1 MRILVLAPQPFFRQR
16 GTPIAVR
23 MLVETLAEAGHRVDL
38 LTFHEGESVPL
49 GGARLHRISPVPFVH
64 DIGPGFSLKKVV
76 CDVALAVRAA
86 QMLRQ
91 AEYDVIHA
99 VEEAA
104 FIAQGLGRATSTPYL
119 FDMDSSMPQQLASD
133 VPGAQ
138 WARPVLEAAEA
149 RALRDSAGAVVVCKA
164 LEERVQQA
172 APETPVLR
180 LEDVS
185 LLHGAEVDEDLREA
199 FSVTGPLLMYVGNL
213 ERYQGIGLLIDA
225 FQIACERG
233 TPAHLA
239 IIGGSDAHIKQY
251 RARAAT
257 RGVADRVHFAGPRP
271 LDDLGGYLRQA
282 DVLVSPRIEGTNTP
296 MKIYSYLDSGRPVV
310 ATRKR
315 THTQVL
321 DEEIAALA
329 APTPEALAD
338 AIGRLLNNEKQRDEL
353 ASRAR
358 ERVAEHYSPEAFRR
372 KLTRFYDWLEEA
384 LPADDTPREAPHHP
398 PSHHDRPQ

>member
-138 WARPVLEAAEA
+138 WARPVLEAVGAQ
-149 RALRDSAGAVVVCKA
+149 ALRDSAGAVVVWG
-164 LEERVQQA
+164 
-172 APETPVLR
+172 PVGEAR
-180 LEDVS
+180 RICVASVREDVDIGVVGVDAGIEYS
-185 LLHGAEVDEDLREA
+185 HPNAVVAVFELLPRRWDIDQREGVREPSVAGCRGRGCHFGVRPRGRCRRRLCRQWDYRRRRRGCIRCRPTGSHPVVPVELFDVVDAREPRQRNPVGVDGEDDRASKPEPAVDGDVWVAVGEA
-199 FSVTGPLLMYVGNL
+199 FEWCPCGGCMGLNRIDCLL
-213 ERYQGIGLLIDA
+213 
-225 FQIACERG
+225 
-233 TPAHLA
+233 
-239 IIGGSDAHIKQY
+239 
-251 RARAAT
+251 ARA
-257 RGVADRVHFAGPRP
+257 VH
-271 LDDLGGYLRQA
+271 
-282 DVLVSPRIEGTNTP
+282 T
-296 MKIYSYLDSGRPVV
+296 
-310 ATRKR
+310 
-315 THTQVL
+315 
-321 DEEIAALA
+321 
-329 APTPEALAD
+329 
-338 AIGRLLNNEKQRDEL
+338 
-353 ASRAR
+353 
-358 ERVAEHYSPEAFRR
+358 
-372 KLTRFYDWLEEA
+372 
-384 LPADDTPREAPHHP
+384 
-398 PSHHDRPQ
+398 